1 MLQASLRLS
10 PAGVPSPG
18 PMSVPLVD
26 QHSSQYL
33 ETQKSTASDLSLC
46 EQQEMG
52 THSSIL
58 ACKIPWTE
66 EPGRLQSMG
75 SQSQPGLNMHTRHC
89 VITPEPPDLRLGYL
103 LSGPWRDTARGL
115 ASTFPQ
121 VSLSSL
127 ADGLL
132 VTYL

>member
-18 PMSVPLVD
+18 PMPVPLVD
-26 QHSSQYL
+26 QHSSRYL

-75 SQSQPGLNMHTRHC
+75 SQSQPGLNMHTRRC